1 MAESS
6 RKRQNRRRDARLK
19 AAESRGR
26 LIVDDDGDLVF
37 SEAAEAG
44 LEPFLEQRLY
54 PLDAVGVKSVAW
66 CIMWGIAVGKGQT
79 SYWQTQQLGRP
90 LNPAIADPT
99 PVMTDAARR
108 LGMEILASIRMN
120 DTHDAFGKP
129 HGRLDY
135 PLKLEHPEW
144 LLGDES
150 LRGDFVTAPEA
161 LTWSGLDFE
170 VPQVREDRLGWIRR
184 SSERYDVDGVD
195 LNFFRMPWFFRRGR
209 ASDGALLMTDL
220 VRGARRILD
229 DVSEAK
235 GAPMLLGVRVPG
247 TFEACARVG
256 IDIDTWLRED
266 LVDRLLVGGGY
277 SPYTSPAEELGRLG
291 HDHDVPVYPCI
302 NCGAPELG
310 SDAAFRG
317 AASNVYWSGADG
329 IYLWNYQY
337 RNAPRIGYG
346 RPEPAVYEL
355 LRELAS
361 PQAVARGDKLFGI
374 ENVERVGPYAI
385 ASHPTQLP
393 IDLGSR
399 ALKSVKSVHL
409 RVGDDLGAAQRDGRL
424 DRAVLTLALDGVQ
437 PGDSIGVQISGS
449 RLSWSDRPAMTWDGG
464 EASDRLHWNVAAD
477 AVKPGDNRLT
487 VWIDERSPQAR
498 DAVTLNEAWL
508 QVTYR

>member
-1 MAESS
+1 M
-6 RKRQNRRRDARLK
+6 
-19 AAESRGR
+19 
-26 LIVDDDGDLVF
+26 DDDGDLVF
-37 SEAAEAG
+37 SEAAAG
-44 LEPFLEQRLY
+44 GPEPFLEQRLY
-54 PLDAVGVKSVAW
+54 PLDAADVKSVAW
-66 CIMWGIAVGKGQT
+66 CIMWGIAVGKGQM
-79 SYWQTQQLGRP
+79 SYWQTQQLGMP

-99 PVMTDAARR
+99 PVMTDASRR
-108 LGMEILASIRMN
+108 LGMEVFASIRMN

-135 PLKLEHPEW
+135 PLKLEYPEW

-150 LRGDFVTAPEA
+150 RGGDFMTAPEA
-161 LTWSGLDFE
+161 LMWSGLDYE
-170 VPQVREDRLGWIRR
+170 APQVRDDRLRWIRR
-184 SSERYDVDGVD
+184 SAERYDVHGVD

-209 ASDGALLMTDL
+209 ESDGAPLMTDL
-220 VRGARRILD
+220 VRTARRILD

-247 TFEACARVG
+247 TVEACARVG
-256 IDIDTWLRED
+256 IDIEAWLRED
-266 LVDRLLVGGGY
+266 LVDRLLLGGGY
-277 SPYTSPAEELGRLG
+277 SPYTSPAEELVRLG

-317 AASNVYWSGADG
+317 AASNIYWSGADG

-346 RPEPAVYEL
+346 RPQPAVYKL

-361 PQAVARGDKLFGI
+361 PQAVARGDKLFGV

-393 IDLGSR
+393 VDLGSR
-399 ALKSVKSVHL
+399 ALKSVKSVRL

-424 DRAVLTLALDGVQ
+424 DRAVLTLSLDGVL
-437 PGDSIGVQISGS
+437 PGDSFGVQISGS
-449 RLSWSDRPAMTWDGG
+449 RLSRSDRPAMTWDGG
-464 EASDRLHWNVAAD
+464 DASARLHWDVAAD